1 MAQIG
6 RLTLE
11 TPEQV
16 EVSFD
21 LAGPGS
27 RFCAVLIDMLI
38 MGLLLF
44 GMIAVFIIL
53 AMAGPIE
60 DPTGVGW
67 MMAVAIVLFA
77 LIAFGYHLFFELV
90 MRGRTPGKKMFRLR
104 VVRDNGT
111 PAGAM
116 EILIRNLVRIVD
128 SLPSFYVLGG
138 LVAWLHPMHKR
149 LGDIAAGT
157 VVINEQAPEDVPA
170 SFHSAW
176 RPAAA
181 KMPPAAPAP
190 PATGAGVADAV
201 ASGPGTGG
209 AGPGGASPGGLVSGS
224 AQAASGMVNPALSAE
239 ERRIITSFF
248 ERAADLE
255 YDRRTS
261 LAAQIATSLRRRHGG
276 AAMDPERYLG
286 RLLEGT
292 HHEP

>member
-11 TPEQV
+11 TSEQV

-27 RFCAVLIDMLI
+27 RFCAVLIDMLV
-38 MGLLLF
+38 MGLLLL
-44 GMIAVFIIL
+44 GMIAAFIIL
-53 AMAGPIE
+53 AIAAPIE
-60 DPTGVGW
+60 NPTGAGW
-67 MMAVAIVLFA
+67 MMALAIVLFA

-170 SFHSAW
+170 FFDRASRPTAAAMAPGA
-176 RPAAA
+176 PAAVA
-181 KMPPAAPAP
+181 
-190 PATGAGVADAV
+190 GAGD
-201 ASGPGTGG
+201 G
-209 AGPGGASPGGLVSGS
+209 AGRGVMPGSPPG
-224 AQAASGMVNPALSAE
+224 SGMVNPALSAE
-239 ERRIITSFF
+239 ECRIITSFF
-248 ERAADLE
+248 ERAADLA
-255 YDRRTS
+255 YDRRAS

-276 AAMDPERYLG
+276 AAMDAERYLG